1 MDLDHPKIWIQFSLN
16 FLHLRL
22 DNEIL
27 QPFLQRCSCKISF
40 QSLPPSPSQ
49 LLSCIFKT
57 PKSLSRKLHS
67 CERPSETP
75 IARPFTCT
83 LLHSLLIRKR
93 RKKSLHQSLHLV
105 NYPPPPS
112 LQLSPPTPGVSHS
125 APWRPSP
132 NSPPLHCVRNPWGLL
147 TGFLSWNPDSSPQ
160 SSSSTDYSLQCWF
173 YGFGCLISVVSDGAL
188 SEI

>member
-1 MDLDHPKIWIQFSLN
+1 MGYRFISITNLRCSFFSIWKKTFLKSYLEYKFRNNCHTILDLDHPKIWIQFSLN
-16 FLHLRL
+16 FLHLRV

-93 RKKSLHQSLHLV
+93 RKKSLDQSLHLV
-105 NYPPPPS
+105 NYPPPPPLTS
-112 LQLSPPTPGVSHS
+112 HSRGLPLSPLASL
-125 APWRPSP
+125 AQPSP
-132 NSPPLHCVRNPWGLL
+132 SPLRP
-147 TGFLSWNPDSSPQ
+147 
-160 SSSSTDYSLQCWF
+160 
-173 YGFGCLISVVSDGAL
+173 
-188 SEI
+188 